1 MSGQCNLCRDTDH
14 RATVRSGYGPTVLL
28 SCWVTVSW
36 ITIPR
41 ANVRLGCCPS
51 GYYPVV
57 LQDCQATVLS
67 GMCPG
72 GSVCRDTV
80 RESPILCGSV
90 HTKCYFY
97 NSLVYVIPILFIY
110 MHGHAACNRS
120 LFKSYYRYVLFLP
133 FENPSNVTNFFLI
146 PSLYLLQKI
155 ALPANMKNDVHEKQP
170 NISFKSL

>member
-1 MSGQCNLCRDTDH
+1 MSGRCNLCRDTDH

-41 ANVRLGCCPS
+41 A
-51 GYYPVV
+51 
-57 LQDCQATVLS
+57 TVLS
-67 GMCPG
+67 GMCPWV
-72 GSVCRDTV
+72 SVCRDTV
-80 RESPILCGSV
+80 WESPILCGSV

-170 NISFKSL
+170 NFSFKSL

>member
-1 MSGQCNLCRDTDH
+1 MSGRCNLCRDTDH

-80 RESPILCGSV
+80 WESPILCGSV

-97 NSLVYVIPILFIY
+97 NSLVYIIHVLLIC

-133 FENPSNVTNFFLI
+133 FENPSNITNFFLI
-146 PSLYLLQKI
+146 PSLYLLQKNRL
-155 ALPANMKNDVHEKQP
+155 ASKYEK
-170 NISFKSL
+170 

>member
-1 MSGQCNLCRDTDH
+1 MLLSNS
-14 RATVRSGYGPTVLL
+14 ATVLL
-28 SCWVTVSW
+28 VTVSW

-41 ANVRLGCCPS
+41 ANVRS
-51 GYYPVV
+51 WYYPVV

-72 GSVCRDTV
+72 GSVCLDTV
-80 RESPILCGSV
+80 WESPILCGSV

-97 NSLVYVIPILFIY
+97 NSLVYIIHVLLIC

-133 FENPSNVTNFFLI
+133 FENSSNTTNFFLI
-146 PSLYLLQKI
+146 PSLYLLQKNRLASKYEKWRSWKTAKFFLQKFVI
-155 ALPANMKNDVHEKQP
+155 FNMITDSFLIDV
-170 NISFKSL
+170 